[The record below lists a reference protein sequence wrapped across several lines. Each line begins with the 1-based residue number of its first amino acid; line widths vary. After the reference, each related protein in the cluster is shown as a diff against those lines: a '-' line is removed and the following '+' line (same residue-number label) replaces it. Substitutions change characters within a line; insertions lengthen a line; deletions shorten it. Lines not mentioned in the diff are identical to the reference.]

1 MSLFIL
7 KETTLVGVRFG
18 VFGDSEVAYMKE
30 SEDTFHLIMG
40 QNGYSV

>member
-18 VFGDSEVAYMKE
+18 VFGD
-30 SEDTFHLIMG
+30 TFHLIMG